1 MAPFDRPYALR
12 KIRKY
17 NSTPFRYRNLG
28 NPNSWHNRNRLS
40 VQSQARGLIK
50 QHANIIKAKLVARR
64 RRRAAA
70 EKKRQITHHLRF
82 GRSLPRRFV
91 APARRTRIRP
101 GPKTARK
108 FVRNW

>member
-1 MAPFDRPYALR
+1 MSSFQVV
-12 KIRKY
+12 RKY

-28 NPNSWHNRNRLS
+28 NPNSWHNRNRRS
-40 VQSQARGLIK
+40 VQSHARRLIK
-50 QHANIIKAKLVARR
+50 NHGAIIKAKLAARR

-70 EKKRQITHHLRF
+70 EKKRQVRHLLRF
-82 GRSLPRRFV
+82 GRSLPRRYV
-91 APARRTRIRP
+91 APARRPRP